1 MANAELPALCLGFPI
16 DHRLE
21 PLLGTGLTISIPYH
35 GLGGHV
41 GAIES
46 YGRHLQTYRD
56 DISEDELKFSKW
68 LAMPE
73 TKGGVVIVLLQPA
86 EYQRYSYNH
95 YQTVKDCDTLDAID
109 QVCKTVTS
117 NGLEEISCFDAF
129 PFQKRPVSKSL
140 DEHENTL
147 DEAYGVFIN
156 MIQQKQPDVVL
167 CCYRSPHST
176 KYKDFQCI
184 GVGRTRDYQVTV
196 RGKRYTC
203 VNSFH
208 PSYALNHFED
218 KSALRSLFI
227 MEATQ
232 AFRRANGTWT
242 QYMWMN
248 DLREICADIVKTD
261 IEGNTPFPK
270 IFSVLVR
277 Y

>member
-21 PLLGTGLTISIPYH
+21 PLLGTGLTTSIPYA
-35 GLGGHV
+35 GLGDH
-41 GAIES
+41 AREIES
-46 YGRHLQTYRD
+46 YGRHLQTYRQ
-56 DISEDELKFSKW
+56 DISEDELKFAKW

-86 EYQRYSYNH
+86 EHQRYHYNH
-95 YQTVKDCDTLDAID
+95 YQTVKDCGTLDAID
-109 QVCKTVTS
+109 EVCKIVTS
-117 NGLEEISCFDAF
+117 SGLENISCFDAF
-129 PFQKRPVSKSL
+129 PFHKRAVSKGV
-140 DEHENTL
+140 DGYERTL
-147 DEAYGVFIN
+147 DEAYAVFIS

-167 CCYRSPHST
+167 CCYRSPHPT

-196 RGKRYTC
+196 HGKRYTC

-232 AFRRANGTWT
+232 AFRRANGTWRHNV
-242 QYMWMN
+242 WMN
-248 DLREICADIVKTD
+248 DVRDMCADIVKTD
-261 IEGNTPFPK
+261 TEGKIPFPNTLP
-270 IFSVLVR
+270 FVS
-277 Y
+277 

>member
-21 PLLGTGLTISIPYH
+21 PLLGTGLTASIPYD
-35 GLGGHV
+35 GLGGHAR
-41 GAIES
+41 AIES
-46 YGRHLQTYRD
+46 YGRHLQTYRK
-56 DISEDELKFSKW
+56 DISEDELNFAKW

-86 EYQRYSYNH
+86 EHQHYSYNH

-109 QVCKTVTS
+109 QVCRVVTL
-117 NGLEEISCFDAF
+117 NGLDEISCFDAF
-129 PFQKRPVSKSL
+129 PFHKKPVSKGYK
-140 DEHENTL
+140 EYETTL
-147 DEAYGVFIN
+147 DEGYAVFIS

-167 CCYRSPHST
+167 CCYRSPHPT

-184 GVGRTRDYQVTV
+184 GIGRTRDFQVTV
-196 RGKRYTC
+196 QGKRYTC

-227 MEATQ
+227 MEATH
-232 AFRRANGTWT
+232 AFRRANGTWRPNH
-242 QYMWMN
+242 WM
-248 DLREICADIVKTD
+248 DDVRGTCADLVKAD
-261 IEGNTPFPK
+261 IEGKRSFP
-270 IFSVLVR
+270 IVFPVSVS